1 MVLHKDH
8 LTISS
13 RPIESAKDHLAF
25 KDGAVVLLT
34 HHELGYA
41 AILTA
46 ISLAHFLVG
55 FVVILLFSLVLA
67 HARPGYSFS
76 CLIDSSLALLGDF
89 RGRHVMVAAT
99 CDALLAYKCDPAIS

>member
-13 RPIESAKDHLAF
+13 GPIESPEDHLAF
-25 KDGAVVLLT
+25 KDGAVVLLA
-34 HHELGYA
+34 HHNPRDA

-67 HARPGYSFS
+67 HARPGYSAFIS
-76 CLIDSSLALLGDF
+76 CLIDSSLALMCARSL
-89 RGRHVMVAAT
+89 RH
-99 CDALLAYKCDPAIS
+99 

>member
-1 MVLHKDH
+1 MVLHEDH

-13 RPIESAKDHLAF
+13 GPIESPEDHLAF
-25 KDGAVVLLT
+25 KDGAVVLLA
-34 HHELGYA
+34 HHELGDA

-46 ISLAHFLVG
+46 ISLADFLHSVII
-55 FVVILLFSLVLA
+55 ILLAIFVLA